1 VEADQFSKSAT
12 LAVNPQYCFYNH
24 LLQKSRNTVIRQH
37 SDNRFLVIIK
47 LNDGGKSYRIFRVT
61 TMSGSCF

>member
-24 LLQKSRNTVIRQH
+24 LLQKSRNAAVRQN
-37 SDNRFLVIIK
+37 SENRFIVILK
-47 LNDGGKSYRIFRVT
+47 T
-61 TMSGSCF
+61 